1 MSLSEDELRNLLNAP
16 RETLQV
22 ELKQWIDP
30 ASPEGS
36 AKIAKGCMALRNNN
50 GGFLVIGFD
59 DDGNPDI
66 ANAPGDVET
75 DFHTDVVQ
83 GIVTQYSS
91 EPFPIEVQFGEK
103 DGHLYPVI
111 AVPSGV
117 RTPVAA
123 KRDLPFSGR
132 MLIKHNAVY
141 VRSLSS
147 NNTVSS
153 SEPRRGDWERLVQ
166 VCFDNREA
174 DIGTFVRRHLSGVN
188 LEALGNLLLGARFP
202 LRPSAV
208 ERAREM
214 VNSGRN
220 RFIAA
225 MQERGIKQPPF
236 GLREAAVVID
246 GEVPQHAPTQSFLQR
261 LFVAQ
266 PNHTGWP
273 AWLDSRQFG
282 REDQPRVYNGA
293 WEALLVD
300 LGSIRSGLY
309 YLNYW
314 SIDTKGVFYLLDAV
328 EDDVP
333 GSGSGAQ
340 LGTGLDY
347 RFQIARVTE
356 IISTALSFARSMGCD
371 PAKTSLVFAFRWSK
385 LKNRHLASWSD
396 PRRRLISRLFRGA
409 AHQDNVTADLTVPL
423 DLPQSAIAPH
433 VEGVVR
439 HLFALFDGTEI
450 DSDVI
455 SEIVE
460 DSLKIR
466 F

>member
-153 SEPRRGDWERLVQ
+153 SEPRRGDWERLV
-166 VCFDNREA
+166 
-174 DIGTFVRRHLSGVN
+174 
-188 LEALGNLLLGARFP
+188 
-202 LRPSAV
+202 
-208 ERAREM
+208 
-214 VNSGRN
+214 
-220 RFIAA
+220 
-225 MQERGIKQPPF
+225 
-236 GLREAAVVID
+236 
-246 GEVPQHAPTQSFLQR
+246 
-261 LFVAQ
+261 
-266 PNHTGWP
+266 
-273 AWLDSRQFG
+273 
-282 REDQPRVYNGA
+282 
-293 WEALLVD
+293 
-300 LGSIRSGLY
+300 
-309 YLNYW
+309 
-314 SIDTKGVFYLLDAV
+314 
-328 EDDVP
+328 
-333 GSGSGAQ
+333 
-340 LGTGLDY
+340 
-347 RFQIARVTE
+347 
-356 IISTALSFARSMGCD
+356 
-371 PAKTSLVFAFRWSK
+371 
-385 LKNRHLASWSD
+385 
-396 PRRRLISRLFRGA
+396 
-409 AHQDNVTADLTVPL
+409 
-423 DLPQSAIAPH
+423 
-433 VEGVVR
+433 
-439 HLFALFDGTEI
+439 
-450 DSDVI
+450 
-455 SEIVE
+455 
-460 DSLKIR
+460 
-466 F
+466 